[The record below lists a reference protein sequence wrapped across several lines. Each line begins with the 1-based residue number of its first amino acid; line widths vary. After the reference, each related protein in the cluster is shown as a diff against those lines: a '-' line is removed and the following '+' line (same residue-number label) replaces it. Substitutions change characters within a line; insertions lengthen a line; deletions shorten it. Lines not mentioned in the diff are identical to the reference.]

1 MSTVDFSLL
10 PADARLWIFA
20 ASRPLSADESAALL
34 GRVDAFVEGWL
45 AHGHP
50 VVGARDW
57 RYDRFLLVGADE
69 RATGVS
75 GCSIDTLFRVF
86 KELEAQLGAGLLD
99 PCGVWVRDAAGEIP
113 SAARPEFRAL
123 VQSGEVGED
132 TVVFNNTITT
142 VGELLA
148 GKWEVPVRDSW
159 HAHAFAVGTASA

>member
-1 MSTVDFSLL
+1 MTAVDFARL

-20 ASRPLSADESAALL
+20 ASRPLAADESAALL
-34 GRVDAFVEGWL
+34 ARVDEFVDGWL

-57 RYDRFLLVGADE
+57 RHDRFLLVGADE

-86 KELEAQLGAGLLD
+86 KELEGRLGTGLLD
-99 PCGVWVRDAAGEIP
+99 RSGVWFRDAAGRIR
-113 SAARPEFRAL
+113 SATRPEFRAL

-142 VGELLA
+142 VGELRS
-148 GKWEVPVRDSW
+148 GKWEVPVRESW
-159 HAHAFAVGTASA
+159 HAHAFAVGTGSA